1 MTRIVLGAG
10 GSGAFLV
17 YNGDPIGRQMKSR
30 ANFVILIAA
39 AICVSA
45 SVSCHQVEGRN
56 DQTQN
61 AAKVTEKQFAPGG
74 SIEMQ
79 LEGGKYTIRPAT
91 GDQIR
96 VALGGNA
103 GNARVELTAE
113 GTRANLAVKD
123 TPHRDFQATIEVPK
137 TADLVVRLKGGELVM
152 SPITGNKDI
161 ESGAGDVEI
170 AAGDVHDYASVDA
183 SVKVGD
189 LDAGPFGKSADSGLS
204 PHFTWSGHGKY
215 TLRASLGAGDLKLRQ

>member
-1 MTRIVLGAG
+1 
-10 GSGAFLV
+10 
-17 YNGDPIGRQMKSR
+17 MKSR
-30 ANFVILIAA
+30 VNFVLIIAA
-39 AICVSA
+39 AFCASA
-45 SVSCHQVEGRN
+45 TVSCRQAERRN

-96 VALGGNA
+96 VTLGRNA

-123 TPHRDFQATIEVPK
+123 TPHRDFQATIEVPQ

-170 AAGDVHDYASVDA
+170 AAGDVNDYASVDA